1 MIKYI
6 IVDDEPLAR
15 QGMRLNTNKLS
26 FLEHKGSFKNAIE
39 AMEFLKTSSV
49 DLMFLDIEM
58 PGLTGLDFIR
68 TLKDPPFIILCTAY
82 PQYAL
87 ESYELDVIDYLVKP
101 IKFDRFCKAVNK
113 AQEYIELKT
122 MSQVEVSEY
131 EESFMFIK
139 ADRQYIKVYYDT
151 VQYIK
156 GMKDYVVIHTDK
168 EKYMTAMNVKT
179 ILRQLPPQL
188 FARTSK
194 SYIVQ
199 VRKIDRI
206 STDTL
211 YLGEL
216 ELPLGP
222 SYKEGFLDNYVKKNL
237 VGRS

>member
-1 MIKYI
+1 M

-15 QGMRLNTNKLS
+15 EGMRINADKLS
-26 FLEHKGSFKNAIE
+26 FLEHKASLKSAVE
-39 AMEFLKTSSV
+39 ALEYLRTEKV
-49 DLMFLDIEM
+49 DLIFLDIEM
-58 PGLTGLDFIR
+58 PGLTGLDFLR
-68 TLKDPPFIILCTAY
+68 TIKDPPQVILCTAY

-113 AQEYIELKT
+113 VQEYIDLKAV
-122 MSQVEVSEY
+122 SKVEVSEY
-131 EESFMFIK
+131 EETYMFIK
-139 ADRQYIKVYYDT
+139 ADRQYIKVYYDE
-151 VQYIK
+151 VNYIK

-179 ILRQLPPQL
+179 ILSQLPETL

-211 YLGEL
+211 FLNKL

-222 SYKEGFLDNYVKKNL
+222 SYKEAFISNYVKKNL
-237 VGRS
+237 IGRP